1 MLKRIFRRA
10 LTVVRGRWNV
20 PPVFRPISS
29 ASGCLVRIH
38 PQSACGQGQASGC
51 QEGWVGECRA
61 LVISEHPG
69 QQSQQRIA
77 GLHAT
82 AEFCNRFAPMP
93 PLLPFNQ
100 NGAIAKRQ
108 PEGIEF
114 STDAVI
120 LSPVNNSKL
129 GDARFEFTAEGKIP
143 TEWASAVVDEG

>member
-1 MLKRIFRRA
+1 MLKEIFRLVLR
-10 LTVVRGRWNV
+10 LVRGRLNV

-29 ASGCLVRIH
+29 VSGCLIRINA
-38 PQSACGQGQASGC
+38 QSACGQGHAPGRQ
-51 QEGWVGECRA
+51 QRWVGECRA
-61 LVISEHPG
+61 FVIAEHPG
-69 QQSQQRIA
+69 KQRQQRIA

-82 AEFCNRFAPMP
+82 AEFCNRFASMP
-93 PLLPFNQ
+93 SLLPFDQ